1 MTENEKIIEADRQ
14 KVSPIYDKDVISR
27 SLKYWIEITVSIR
40 SLMLETLAFSKGD
53 IFMLI
58 VLAA

>member
-1 MTENEKIIEADRQ
+1 MEIIVRT
-14 KVSPIYDKDVISR
+14 K
-27 SLKYWIEITVSIR
+27 

-58 VLAA
+58 VLANLKLNYLCILMKKPGE